1 VGLPVHTTQQAIAID
16 ELERVPEENQAMRKT
31 VDLESLKASGAL
43 PRFQRHAKRAAH
55 AIAERQAFEHR
66 GFSER
71 TIKVLLD
78 CGIDSPERLL
88 FMANAQLR
96 AVPGLGRVSLGEI
109 KRYRLRFT
117 ADR

>member
-1 VGLPVHTTQQAIAID
+1 
-16 ELERVPEENQAMRKT
+16 MRKGRI
-31 VDLESLKASGAL
+31 VDLESLKASDAL

-55 AIAERQAFEHR
+55 AIAERQGFEHR

-71 TIKVLLD
+71 TIRVLLD

-88 FMANAQLR
+88 FMTNAQLH

-109 KRYRLRFT
+109 KRYRSQFIVG
-117 ADR
+117 